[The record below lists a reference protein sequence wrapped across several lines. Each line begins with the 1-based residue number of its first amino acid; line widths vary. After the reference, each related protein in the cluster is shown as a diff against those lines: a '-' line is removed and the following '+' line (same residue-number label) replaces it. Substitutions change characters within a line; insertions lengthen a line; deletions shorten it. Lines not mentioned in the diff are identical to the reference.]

1 MRDDVVICRCEDVTY
16 AEIAQAMNEG
26 LGTTEELKRILRCG
40 MGPCQGRTC
49 TRLIAQII
57 AEKRGLPLSA
67 ILYPLVRPPTRP
79 VEIGILAGDDDEKQ
93 R

>member
-16 AEIAQAMNEG
+16 GEITRAIDEG
-26 LGTTEELKRILRCG
+26 LGTTEEVKRILRCG

-49 TRLIAQII
+49 MRLIAGII

-79 VEIGILAGDDDEKQ
+79 VEIGILAGDDDENE